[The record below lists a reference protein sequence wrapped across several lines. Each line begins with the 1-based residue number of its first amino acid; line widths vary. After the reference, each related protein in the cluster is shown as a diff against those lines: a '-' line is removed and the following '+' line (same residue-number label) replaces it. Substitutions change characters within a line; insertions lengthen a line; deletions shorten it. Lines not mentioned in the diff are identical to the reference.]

1 MAFRRPLYYD
11 AGNLKEMT
19 DSQINE
25 IRNRCVYLYGNNPSV
40 DITVPSSGG
49 DLGTISDTRKTAGAS
64 ISRVDRF
71 ATEAETAEPGT
82 VTVNYSRLD
91 QNVESI
97 TEPADTSNRKNFL
110 YQSSGNIYAMTNTDM
125 YDTFYDSAINTLVD
139 GADRDGTYRIH
150 TGTSLSGHT
159 LISSTAVFSDT
170 RANTGAYT
178 AGGIGETLD
187 QPFTVTNY
195 YLFRTNQGHQGNPT
209 YTSPLFLRT
218 DSDLQTHTLGGSD
231 TVLAAD
237 MRYWGTQKIRYNI
250 DGTGNNRGSGM
261 ANTILNGS
269 GNYQTRYVNTNDY
282 RAQEFPNGSA
292 VTANTYFLRIQKI

>member
-11 AGNLKEMT
+11 GSDLREMT
-19 DSQINE
+19 DTHIGQI
-25 IRNRCVYLYGNNPSV
+25 RSRCVNLYGANPSV

-49 DLGTISDTRKTAGAS
+49 DLGTINDTRKTAGAS
-64 ISRVDRF
+64 ITRVDRF
-71 ATEAETAEPGT
+71 ATEGETNEPGT
-82 VTVNYSRLD
+82 VTVGYSRLD

-97 TEPADTSNRKNFL
+97 TQPADTNNRKNFL
-110 YQSSGNIYAMTNTDM
+110 YQSGGNIYAMTNDDM

-139 GADRDGTYRIH
+139 GNDRDGTYRIH

-159 LISSTAVFSDT
+159 LISNTAVFSDT

-195 YLFRTNQGHQGNPT
+195 YLFVTNQGTLTAQ
-209 YTSPLFLRT
+209 SQLAMILR
-218 DSDLQTHTLGGSD
+218 SDNDIQTLSQANSD
-231 TVLAAD
+231 ALLAAD
-237 MRYWGTQKIRYNI
+237 MRYWGTQKIRYSVN
-250 DGTGNNRGSGM
+250 GSGNNRGSGM

-269 GNYQTRYVNTNDY
+269 GNYQTRFVNTNDY
-282 RAQEFPNGSA
+282 RAQEFPNGTA
-292 VTANTYFLRIQKI
+292 ITANTYFLRIRKI

>member
-11 AGNLKEMT
+11 GSDLREMT
-19 DSQINE
+19 DIHIGQI
-25 IRNRCVYLYGNNPSV
+25 RSRCVNLYGADPSV

-64 ISRVDRF
+64 ITRVDRH
-71 ATEAETAEPGT
+71 ATEGETAEPGT

-91 QNVESI
+91 QNVENL
-97 TEPADTSNRKNFL
+97 TEPTDTSNRKNFL
-110 YQSSGNIYAMTNTDM
+110 YQSGGNIYAMTNTDM

-159 LISSTAVFSDT
+159 LISNTAVFSDT
-170 RANTGAYT
+170 RANTSAYT
-178 AGGIGETLD
+178 ASGIAETLD

-195 YLFRTNQGHQGNPT
+195 YLFRTNQGTLTAQ
-209 YTSPLFLRT
+209 SQLAMILR
-218 DSDLQTHTLGGSD
+218 SDDDIQTLSQANSD
-231 TVLAAD
+231 ALLAAD

-250 DGTGNNRGSGM
+250 NGTGNNRGSGM

-282 RAQEFPNGSA
+282 RAQEFPNGTA

>member
-1 MAFRRPLYYD
+1 
-11 AGNLKEMT
+11 
-19 DSQINE
+19 
-25 IRNRCVYLYGNNPSV
+25 
-40 DITVPSSGG
+40 
-49 DLGTISDTRKTAGAS
+49 
-64 ISRVDRF
+64 
-71 ATEAETAEPGT
+71 
-82 VTVNYSRLD
+82 
-91 QNVESI
+91 
-97 TEPADTSNRKNFL
+97 
-110 YQSSGNIYAMTNTDM
+110 MTNTDM

-159 LISSTAVFSDT
+159 LQSNTAVFSDT

-195 YLFRTNQGHQGNPT
+195 YLFRTNQGALTAQ
-209 YTSPLFLRT
+209 SQLAMILR
-218 DSDLQTHTLGGSD
+218 SDDDIQTLSQASSD
-231 TVLAAD
+231 ALLAAD
-237 MRYWGTQKIRYNI
+237 MRYWGTQKIRYNVN
-250 DGTGNNRGSGM
+250 GTGNNRGSGM

-282 RAQEFPNGSA
+282 RAQEFPNGTA

>member
-11 AGNLKEMT
+11 GSDLREMT
-19 DSQINE
+19 DTHIGQI
-25 IRNRCVYLYGNNPSV
+25 RSRCVYLYGNNPSV

-49 DLGTISDTRKTAGAS
+49 DLGTINDTRKTAGAS
-64 ISRVDRF
+64 ITRADRF
-71 ATEAETAEPGT
+71 ATEGETAEPGT
-82 VTVNYSRLD
+82 VTVGYSRLD
-91 QNVESI
+91 ENVESI
-97 TEPADTSNRKNFL
+97 TQPADTNNRKNFL
-110 YQSSGNIYAMTNTDM
+110 YQSSGDIHAMTNNDM

-139 GADRDGTYRIH
+139 GSDRDGTYRIH

-159 LISSTAVFSDT
+159 LISSTPVFSDT

-178 AGGIGETLD
+178 QGGIGETLD

-209 YTSPLFLRT
+209 YTSPLFIRT

-237 MRYWGTQKIRYNI
+237 MRYWGTQKIRYSVN
-250 DGTGNNRGSGM
+250 GGGNNRGSGI

-269 GNYQTRYVNTNDY
+269 GNYQTRFVNTNDY
-282 RAQEFPNGSA
+282 RAQEFPNGTA
-292 VTANTYFLRIQKI
+292 VTANTYFLRIRKI

>member
-11 AGNLKEMT
+11 GSDLREMT
-19 DSQINE
+19 DTHIGQI
-25 IRNRCVYLYGNNPSV
+25 RSRCVNLYGANPSV
-40 DITVPSSGG
+40 GITVPSSGG

-64 ISRVDRF
+64 ITRADRF

-82 VTVNYSRLD
+82 ATVNYSRL
-91 QNVESI
+91 NETVESV
-97 TEPADTSNRKNFL
+97 TQPADTSNRRNFL
-110 YQSSGNIYAMTNTDM
+110 YQNNGNIYAMTNNDM

-139 GADRDGTYRIH
+139 GADRDGTFRIH

-159 LISSTAVFSDT
+159 LISNTAVFSDT

-195 YLFRTNQGHQGNPT
+195 YLFRTNQGTLTAQ
-209 YTSPLFLRT
+209 SQLAMILR
-218 DSDLQTHTLGGSD
+218 SDDDIQTLSQANSD
-231 TVLAAD
+231 ALLTAD
-237 MRYWGTQKIRYNI
+237 MRYWGTQKIRYSVN
-250 DGTGNNRGSGM
+250 GAGNNRGSGM

-269 GNYQTRYVNTNDY
+269 GNYQTRFVNTNDY
-282 RAQEFPNGSA
+282 RAQEFPNGTA
-292 VTANTYFLRIQKI
+292 VTANTYFLRIRKI

>member
-11 AGNLKEMT
+11 GSDLREMT
-19 DSQINE
+19 DTHIGQI
-25 IRNRCVYLYGNNPSV
+25 RSRCVNLYGADPSV

-64 ISRVDRF
+64 ITRADRF
-71 ATEAETAEPGT
+71 ATQAETAEPGT

-91 QNVESI
+91 QNVENI

-110 YQSSGNIYAMTNTDM
+110 YQSGGNIYAMTNTDM

-159 LISSTAVFSDT
+159 LISNTAVFSDT

-178 AGGIGETLD
+178 AGGIGETVD

-195 YLFRTNQGHQGNPT
+195 YLFRTNQGALTAQ
-209 YTSPLFLRT
+209 SQLAMILR
-218 DSDLQTHTLGGSD
+218 SDDDIQTLSQASSD
-231 TVLAAD
+231 ALLAAD

-292 VTANTYFLRIQKI
+292 VTANTYFLRITKI

>member
-11 AGNLKEMT
+11 GSDLREMT
-19 DSQINE
+19 DTHIGQI
-25 IRNRCVYLYGNNPSV
+25 RSRCVNLYGANPSV

-49 DLGTISDTRKTAGAS
+49 DLGTINDTRKTAGAAVIRDAS
-64 ISRVDRF
+64 F
-71 ATEAETAEPGT
+71 AAEFETNEPGT
-82 VTVNYSRLD
+82 VTVGYSRLD

-97 TEPADTSNRKNFL
+97 TQAADTNNRKNFL
-110 YQSSGNIYAMTNTDM
+110 YQSGGDIYAMTNNDM

-139 GADRDGTYRIH
+139 GNDRDGTYRIH

-159 LISSTAVFSDT
+159 LISNTAVFSDT

-195 YLFRTNQGHQGNPT
+195 YLFVTNQGTLTAQSH
-209 YTSPLFLRT
+209 LAMVLR
-218 DSDLQTHTLGGSD
+218 SDNDIQTLSQANSD
-231 TVLAAD
+231 ALLAAD
-237 MRYWGTQKIRYNI
+237 MRYWGTQKIRYSVN
-250 DGTGNNRGSGM
+250 GSGNNRGSGM

-269 GNYQTRYVNTNDY
+269 GNYQTRFVNTNDY
-282 RAQEFPNGSA
+282 RAQEFPNGTA
-292 VTANTYFLRIQKI
+292 ITANTYFLRIRKI

>member
-11 AGNLKEMT
+11 GSDLREMT
-19 DSQINE
+19 DTHIGQI
-25 IRNRCVYLYGNNPSV
+25 RSRCVNLYGANPSV

-64 ISRVDRF
+64 ITRVDRF
-71 ATEAETAEPGT
+71 ATQSETAEPGT

-91 QNVESI
+91 QNVESV
-97 TEPADTSNRKNFL
+97 TQPADTNNRKNFL
-110 YQSSGNIYAMTNTDM
+110 YQSGGNIYAMTNNDM

-139 GADRDGTYRIH
+139 GTDRDGTYRIGA
-150 TGTSLSGHT
+150 TTSLSGHT
-159 LISSTAVFSDT
+159 LISNTPVFSDT

-195 YLFRTNQGHQGNPT
+195 YLFRTNQGTLSAQ
-209 YTSPLFLRT
+209 SQLAMILR
-218 DSDLQTHTLGGSD
+218 SDDDIQTLSQASSD
-231 TVLAAD
+231 ALLAAD
-237 MRYWGTQKIRYNI
+237 MRYWGTQKIRYSVN
-250 DGTGNNRGSGM
+250 GSGNNRGSGM

-269 GNYQTRYVNTNDY
+269 GNYQTRFVNINDY
-282 RAQEFPNGSA
+282 RAQEFPNGTA
-292 VTANTYFLRIQKI
+292 VTANTYFLRIRKI

>member
-11 AGNLKEMT
+11 GSDLREMT
-19 DSQINE
+19 DTHIGQI
-25 IRNRCVYLYGNNPSV
+25 RSRCVNLYGADPSV

-49 DLGTISDTRKTAGAS
+49 DLGTINDTRKTAGAS
-64 ISRVDRF
+64 ITRADRF
-71 ATEAETAEPGT
+71 ATEGETAEPGT
-82 VTVNYSRLD
+82 VTVGYSRLN
-91 QNVESI
+91 QNVENL
-97 TEPADTSNRKNFL
+97 TEAADTNNRKNFL
-110 YQSSGNIYAMTNTDM
+110 YQSGGNIYAMTNTDM

-159 LISSTAVFSDT
+159 LISNTAVFSDT

-195 YLFRTNQGHQGNPT
+195 YLFRTNQGTLTAQ
-209 YTSPLFLRT
+209 SQLAMILR
-218 DSDLQTHTLGGSD
+218 SDDDIQTLSQASSD
-231 TVLAAD
+231 ALLAAD
-237 MRYWGTQKIRYNI
+237 MRYWGTQKIRYNVN
-250 DGTGNNRGSGM
+250 GTGNNRGSGM

-282 RAQEFPNGSA
+282 RAQEFPNGTA

>member
-11 AGNLKEMT
+11 GSDLREMT
-19 DSQINE
+19 DTHIGQI
-25 IRNRCVYLYGNNPSV
+25 RSRCVNLYGADPSV

-64 ISRVDRF
+64 ITRADRF
-71 ATEAETAEPGT
+71 ATQAETAEPGT

-91 QNVESI
+91 QNVENI

-110 YQSSGNIYAMTNTDM
+110 YQSGGNIYAMTNTDM

-178 AGGIGETLD
+178 AGGIGETVD

-195 YLFRTNQGHQGNPT
+195 YLFRTNQGALTAQ
-209 YTSPLFLRT
+209 SQLAMILR
-218 DSDLQTHTLGGSD
+218 SDDDIQTLSQASSD
-231 TVLAAD
+231 ALLAAD

-282 RAQEFPNGSA
+282 RAQEFPNGTA

>member
-11 AGNLKEMT
+11 GSDLREMT
-19 DSQINE
+19 DTHIGQI
-25 IRNRCVYLYGNNPSV
+25 RSRCVNLYGANPSV

-64 ISRVDRF
+64 ITRVDRF
-71 ATEAETAEPGT
+71 ATQSETAEPGT

-91 QNVESI
+91 QNVESV
-97 TEPADTSNRKNFL
+97 TQPADTNNRKNFL
-110 YQSSGNIYAMTNTDM
+110 YQSGGNIYAMTNNDM

-139 GADRDGTYRIH
+139 GTDRDGTYRIGA
-150 TGTSLSGHT
+150 TTSLSGHT
-159 LISSTAVFSDT
+159 LISNTPVFSDT

-195 YLFRTNQGHQGNPT
+195 YLFRTNQGTLSAQ
-209 YTSPLFLRT
+209 SQLAMILR
-218 DSDLQTHTLGGSD
+218 SDDDIQTLSQASSD
-231 TVLAAD
+231 ALLAAD
-237 MRYWGTQKIRYNI
+237 MRYWGTQKIRYSVN
-250 DGTGNNRGSGM
+250 GSGNNRGSGM

-269 GNYQTRYVNTNDY
+269 GNYQTRFVNTNDY
-282 RAQEFPNGSA
+282 RAQEFPNGTA
-292 VTANTYFLRIQKI
+292 VTANTYFLRIRKI

>member
-11 AGNLKEMT
+11 GSDLREMT
-19 DSQINE
+19 DIHIGQI
-25 IRNRCVYLYGNNPSV
+25 RSRCVNLYGANPSV

-49 DLGTISDTRKTAGAS
+49 DLGTINDTRKTAGAS
-64 ISRVDRF
+64 ITRVDRF
-71 ATEAETAEPGT
+71 ATEGETNEPGT
-82 VTVNYSRLD
+82 VTVGYSRLD

-97 TEPADTSNRKNFL
+97 TQPADTNNRKNFL
-110 YQSSGNIYAMTNTDM
+110 YQSGGDIYAMTNNDM

-139 GADRDGTYRIH
+139 GNDRDGTYRIH

-159 LISSTAVFSDT
+159 LISNTAVFSDT

-195 YLFRTNQGHQGNPT
+195 YLFVTNQGTLTAQ
-209 YTSPLFLRT
+209 SQLAMLLR
-218 DSDLQTHTLGGSD
+218 SDNDIQTLSQANSD
-231 TVLAAD
+231 ALLAAD
-237 MRYWGTQKIRYNI
+237 MRYWGTQKIRYSIN
-250 DGTGNNRGSGM
+250 GSGNNRGSGI

-269 GNYQTRYVNTNDY
+269 GNYQTRFVNTNDY
-282 RAQEFPNGSA
+282 RAQEFPNGTA
-292 VTANTYFLRIQKI
+292 ITANTYFLRIRKI

>member
-11 AGNLKEMT
+11 GSDLREMT
-19 DSQINE
+19 DVHIGQI
-25 IRNRCVYLYGNNPSV
+25 RSRCVNLYGANPSV

-64 ISRVDRF
+64 ITRADRF

-91 QNVESI
+91 QNVENI

-110 YQSSGNIYAMTNTDM
+110 YQSGGNIYAMTNTDM

-178 AGGIGETLD
+178 AGGIGETVD

-195 YLFRTNQGHQGNPT
+195 YLFRTNQGALTAQ
-209 YTSPLFLRT
+209 SQLAMILR
-218 DSDLQTHTLGGSD
+218 SDDDIQTLSQASSD
-231 TVLAAD
+231 ALLAAD

-292 VTANTYFLRIQKI
+292 VTANTYFLRITKI

>member
-11 AGNLKEMT
+11 GSDLREMT
-19 DSQINE
+19 DTHIGQI
-25 IRNRCVYLYGNNPSV
+25 RSRCMNLYGADPSV

-49 DLGTISDTRKTAGAS
+49 NLGTINDTRKTAGAS
-64 ISRVDRF
+64 ITRVDRH

-82 VTVNYSRLD
+82 VTVGYSRLN
-91 QNVESI
+91 QSVENL

-110 YQSSGNIYAMTNTDM
+110 YQSGGNIYAMTNTDM
-125 YDTFYDSAINTLVD
+125 YDTFYDYAIGQLVD

-159 LISSTAVFSDT
+159 LISNTAVFSDT
-170 RANTGAYT
+170 RANTSAYT
-178 AGGIGETLD
+178 ASGIAETLD

-195 YLFRTNQGHQGNPT
+195 YLFRTNQGTLTAQ
-209 YTSPLFLRT
+209 SQLAMILR
-218 DSDLQTHTLGGSD
+218 SDDDIQTLSQASSD
-231 TVLAAD
+231 ALLTAD
-237 MRYWGTQKIRYNI
+237 MRYWGAQKIRYNI
-250 DGTGNNRGSGM
+250 NQGGNNRGSGM

-282 RAQEFPNGSA
+282 RAQEFPNGTA
-292 VTANTYFLRIQKI
+292 VTANTYFLRIQRI

>member
-11 AGNLKEMT
+11 GSDLREMT
-19 DSQINE
+19 DTHIGQI
-25 IRNRCVYLYGNNPSV
+25 RSRCVNLYGADPSV

-49 DLGTISDTRKTAGAS
+49 DLGTINDTRKTAGAS
-64 ISRVDRF
+64 ITRADRF
-71 ATEAETAEPGT
+71 ATEGETAEPGT
-82 VTVNYSRLD
+82 VTVGYSRLD

-97 TEPADTSNRKNFL
+97 TQPADANNRKNFL
-110 YQSSGNIYAMTNTDM
+110 YQSGGDIYAMTNNDM

-139 GADRDGTYRIH
+139 GNDRDGTYRIH

-159 LISSTAVFSDT
+159 LISNTAVFSDT

-195 YLFRTNQGHQGNPT
+195 YLFVTNQGTLTAQ
-209 YTSPLFLRT
+209 SQLAMVLR
-218 DSDLQTHTLGGSD
+218 SDNDIQTLSQANSD
-231 TVLAAD
+231 ALLAAD
-237 MRYWGTQKIRYNI
+237 MRYWGTQKIRYSVN
-250 DGTGNNRGSGM
+250 GSGNNRGSGM

-269 GNYQTRYVNTNDY
+269 GNYQTRFVNTNDY
-282 RAQEFPNGSA
+282 RAQEFPNGTA
-292 VTANTYFLRIQKI
+292 ITANTYYYKLLLV

>member
-11 AGNLKEMT
+11 GSDLREMT
-19 DSQINE
+19 DVHIGQI
-25 IRNRCVYLYGNNPSV
+25 RSRCVNLYGANPSV

-64 ISRVDRF
+64 ITRADRF

-91 QNVESI
+91 QNVENI

-110 YQSSGNIYAMTNTDM
+110 YQSGGNIYAMTNTDM

-139 GADRDGTYRIH
+139 GADQDGTYRIH

-159 LISSTAVFSDT
+159 LISNTAVFSDT

-178 AGGIGETLD
+178 AGGISETVD

-195 YLFRTNQGHQGNPT
+195 YLFRTNQGALTAQ
-209 YTSPLFLRT
+209 SQLAMILR
-218 DSDLQTHTLGGSD
+218 SDDDIQTLSQASSD
-231 TVLAAD
+231 ALLAAD

-292 VTANTYFLRIQKI
+292 VTANTYFLRITKI